1 MKLKSFKKSIIRC
14 FMAVSLMLPCSAFA
28 GLNDGLVGYW
38 TFDEGIGIVANDVSG
53 NGNTGAIN
61 GASYVAGHDNTALS
75 FDGTNEVVIPDA
87 ASLNVQLF
95 TISAW
100 VYPTSR
106 DGVVDIIVNKEVAP
120 SNRQYELGI
129 RGILVPGG
137 TIPAGNIVFNISGIS
152 GQPNNY
158 NGWVDGHAS
167 IPLNTWT
174 HVALTFNGNTA
185 KVLVNG
191 SVTRTLAGLSGIIP
205 TTTAPLK
212 IGNRSLP
219 LGAQASFSGLIDEVK
234 VYNRALADCE
244 VSRLAG
250 GTGQCLVAPIQTA
263 ESPSRTFSLI
273 DPEFQQEVVDGPY
286 GGVGTAW
293 TANKNLLRRVNNR
306 IVEYNLTQDRIV
318 NGTSLYSVKTT
329 HIVPGLSSGHGI
341 TNGTDGFLYANS
353 PNGLYRVDP
362 NTWTAVRV
370 ASQGYWHGIGTL
382 PDGRIVRQSQ
392 SGRSVWV
399 YNPADG
405 SNRSLYYEGS
415 FIDDLTTTS
424 GGLIA
429 LASLSRSQ
437 VVIIDSNGVQVNRV
451 RVRGYTGRGRPD
463 GMAFGGGSLFTANTD
478 GSISRFDFSGP
489 NFTGSATEI
498 VVAYHP
504 GGYGDLS
511 SVGPDG
517 AFYITQRN
525 ITYDNGARGGAWS
538 LVRLYRPGGFSTPP
552 GVPSNK
558 PPVADAG
565 AAQAVDCTGASSADV
580 TLDGS
585 ASTDPDGDAL
595 TYAWS
600 WAGGSATGVSPTVS
614 LPLGTTVVTLTVSD
628 PDGETDTATVSITVQ
643 DNTAPTVNA
652 GADHSMEATSTAG
665 AAYDVSSQVTAS
677 DTCCAV
683 ATSISPIGTYPLGS
697 TTVNVTA
704 TDCAGNS
711 ASDVMVVTV
720 VDTTPPTLTVPADVS
735 VEANGYPNSIVAI
748 GLATATD
755 LFAVTITSD
764 APADYPLGTT
774 VVNWTA
780 TDANGNVST
789 GTQDVTVSDTTA
801 PVLTLPADVSVEA
814 NGDPNS
820 TVAIGLATATDLF
833 SVIIT
838 TDAPADYPLGTT
850 VVNWTATDTNGN
862 ASTGTQNVT
871 VSDTTAPILTVPGA
885 VSVEANGDPNS
896 TVAIG
901 LATATD
907 LFAVTITSDAPA
919 DYPLGTTVVNWTATD
934 ANGNVSTGTQ
944 DVTVSDTTA
953 PILTVPGA
961 VSVEANADPNS
972 TVAIGLA
979 TATDLFAV
987 TITSDAPAD
996 YPLGTTVV
1004 NWTATDA
1011 NGNASN
1017 GSQNVTVTD
1026 TTAPVI
1032 TIPADVSVEANAD
1045 PNSTVAIGLATAT
1058 DLFAVTITSDA
1069 PADYPLGT
1077 TVVNWTATDANG
1089 NASNG
1094 SQNVTVTDTTPPALT
1109 VPGNVSVE
1117 ANAVSSTVNIG
1128 TATATDIF
1136 GATVT
1141 NDAPATFP
1149 LGTTTVTYT
1158 ATDGNGLITTG
1169 SQTVTVVD
1177 TTGPALTL
1185 PADVLNFEAT
1195 GVLTPVAIGTATA
1208 TDIFNP
1214 VTVSS
1219 DAPVSYPLGTTVVT
1233 WTATDANGNVSTGT
1247 QNVTVVDT
1255 TAPVVTAT
1263 LTPFGYGDEDDNDKD
1278 KDGHHRKDSDEG
1290 RFMVQFTVSDIADAN
1305 PTVSAVLNVNGHATP
1320 ITVTNGQIIEFE
1332 YEDEK
1337 TEVEVED
1344 GMLEIEAPA
1353 MTFNVTA
1360 TDASGNT
1367 GTASAQPQGLSRDN
1381 DDDYYGTHGKKEGKH
1396 EKHDD

>member
-191 SVTRTLAGLSGIIP
+191 SVTRALAGLSGIIP

-263 ESPSRTFSLI
+263 ASPGRTFSLI

-293 TANKNLLRRVNNR
+293 TANKNLLRRVSNR

-318 NGTSLYSVKTT
+318 NGTALYSVKTT
-329 HIVPGLSSGHGI
+329 HIVPGLPPGHGI
-341 TNGTDGFLYANS
+341 TNGTDGFLYTNS
-353 PNGLYRVDP
+353 PNGLYRIDP

-370 ASQGYWHGIGTL
+370 ASQGNYYGIGTL

-392 SGRSVWV
+392 GGRSVWV

-424 GGLIA
+424 GGLIG
-429 LASLSRSQ
+429 LASLSRAQ

-451 RVRGYTGRGRPD
+451 RVRGYTGSGKPD

-489 NFTGSATEI
+489 NFTGSATEVI
-498 VVAYHP
+498 VAYHP

-517 AFYITQRN
+517 AFYITQRR
-525 ITYDNGARGGAWS
+525 ITYDNGARGGGWS
-538 LVRLYRPGGFSTPP
+538 LVRLSRPGGFSTPP

-565 AAQAVDCTGASSADV
+565 TVQAVECSGASSADV

-600 WAGGSATGVSPTVS
+600 WAGGLATGVSPIVS
-614 LPLGTTVVTLTVSD
+614 LPLGTTVVTLTVAD
-628 PDGETDTATVSITVQ
+628 PDGETDTATVSIIVQ

-652 GADHSMEATSTAG
+652 GADITLEATSAAG

-677 DTCCAV
+677 DNCCGV
-683 ATSISPIGTYPLGS
+683 STSISPIGIYPLGA

-711 ASDVMVVTV
+711 ANDTIVVTV
-720 VDTTPPTLTVPADVS
+720 VDTMPPVLTVPADVS
-735 VEANGYPNSIVAI
+735 IEAN
-748 GLATATD
+748 
-755 LFAVTITSD
+755 AV
-764 APADYPLGTT
+764 L
-774 VVNWTA
+774 
-780 TDANGNVST
+780 
-789 GTQDVTVSDTTA
+789 
-801 PVLTLPADVSVEA
+801 
-814 NGDPNS
+814 S
-820 TVAIGLATATDLF
+820 TVAIG
-833 SVIIT
+833 I
-838 TDAPADYPLGTT
+838 
-850 VVNWTATDTNGN
+850 
-862 ASTGTQNVT
+862 
-871 VSDTTAPILTVPGA
+871 
-885 VSVEANGDPNS
+885 
-896 TVAIG
+896 
-901 LATATD
+901 
-907 LFAVTITSDAPA
+907 
-919 DYPLGTTVVNWTATD
+919 
-934 ANGNVSTGTQ
+934 
-944 DVTVSDTTA
+944 
-953 PILTVPGA
+953 
-961 VSVEANADPNS
+961 
-972 TVAIGLA
+972 
-979 TATDLFAV
+979 
-987 TITSDAPAD
+987 
-996 YPLGTTVV
+996 
-1004 NWTATDA
+1004 
-1011 NGNASN
+1011 
-1017 GSQNVTVTD
+1017 
-1026 TTAPVI
+1026 
-1032 TIPADVSVEANAD
+1032 
-1045 PNSTVAIGLATAT
+1045 
-1058 DLFAVTITSDA
+1058 
-1069 PADYPLGT
+1069 
-1077 TVVNWTATDANG
+1077 
-1089 NASNG
+1089 
-1094 SQNVTVTDTTPPALT
+1094 
-1109 VPGNVSVE
+1109 
-1117 ANAVSSTVNIG
+1117 
-1128 TATATDIF
+1128 ATATDIF
-1136 GATVT
+1136 GFTIT
-1141 NDAPATFP
+1141 DNAPATFA
-1149 LGTTTVTYT
+1149 LGTTVVTYT
-1158 ATDGNGLITTG
+1158 ATDVNGNVSTAT
-1169 SQTVTVVD
+1169 QNVTVVD
-1177 TTGPALTL
+1177 TTAPALTL
-1185 PADVLNFEAT
+1185 PSDIVGFEAT
-1195 GVLTPVAIGTATA
+1195 GVLTPVAIGLATA

-1214 VTVSS
+1214 VTVTS
-1219 DAPVSYPLGTTVVT
+1219 DAPLSYPLGTTGVT
-1233 WTATDANGNVSTGT
+1233 WTATDANGNVATAT
-1247 QNVTVVDT
+1247 QNVKVVDT

-1263 LTPFGYGDEDDNDKD
+1263 LLPYSHGDEEDDDDKN
-1278 KDGHHRKDSDEG
+1278 GHDSDEG
-1290 RFMVQFTVSDIADAN
+1290 RFTVQFTVSDIVDAN
-1305 PTVSAVLNVNGHATP
+1305 PTVSAVLNISGHATP
-1320 ITVTNGQIIEFE
+1320 VTVTNGQIIEFE

-1353 MTFNVTA
+1353 MVFNVTA
-1360 TDASGNT
+1360 TDASGNS
-1367 GTASAQPQGLSRDN
+1367 GSASAQPQGLSRDN
-1381 DDDYYGTHGKKEGKH
+1381 DDEDE
-1396 EKHDD
+1396 HDD